1 MILEE
6 KALLNPPPPYEASR
20 STTDIETSST
30 ISVGSNNPYAA
41 YLSARRPAKLKP
53 SFSSLSSHLLL
64 QIVYYTF
71 PQKDGQF
78 EGDLKAVLQRRTLHW
93 LQTSLRLV
101 NRHLYIACMHIL
113 RSTYLPSYDSLI
125 RPPYSSDPFPSSQSL
140 TSYQSSSSRRSPY
153 GTSSSLF
160 PQHRELQTLDLFI
173 SVLAHEEL
181 LYDTSKLHLSRHEAY
196 KDIFDLRQP
205 RSRIEDLIA
214 REGAKA
220 GLITLEDSLPGTR
233 PTSPHTP
240 SEAAGKEN
248 SPYSMDSGSTNNS
261 LVSLPRSSTSPPL
274 KPSKKSNSTFRLFS
288 VFSSKGKGKAKALED
303 QQSFQQTMKRKAE
316 VSPIPF
322 RSLTVCFS
330 TRKVGLMYAPVPA
343 CTSSKSSLTVT
354 GSCSSSSTAYGGSTY
369 GALGSSYNSRG
380 RKRTIVEVQRDKDE
394 ALEVI
399 ARRLVRGLRDW
410 MEEEEGARMYTR
422 S

>member
-1 MILEE
+1 
-6 KALLNPPPPYEASR
+6 
-20 STTDIETSST
+20 
-30 ISVGSNNPYAA
+30 
-41 YLSARRPAKLKP
+41 

-71 PQKDGQF
+71 PQEDGQF

-93 LQTSLRLV
+93 LETSLRLV

-181 LYDTSKLHLSRHEAY
+181 LYDTSELHLSRHEAY

-240 SEAAGKEN
+240 SEAVGKEN
-248 SPYSMDSGSTNNS
+248 SPYSMNSGSTNSS
-261 LVSLPRSSTSPPL
+261 L
-274 KPSKKSNSTFRLFS
+274 
-288 VFSSKGKGKAKALED
+288 
-303 QQSFQQTMKRKAE
+303 TMKRKAE
-316 VSPIPF
+316 VSPVPF

-343 CTSSKSSLTVT
+343 
-354 GSCSSSSTAYGGSTY
+354 
-369 GALGSSYNSRG
+369 G

-394 ALEVI
+394 VLEVT
-399 ARRLVRGLRDW
+399 ARRLVRGLKDW
-410 MEEEEGARMYTR
+410 MEE
-422 S
+422 